1 VTLADVG
8 GWEVEDEVRA
18 AVARYEAALAA
29 DDLAELDALFAP
41 GSTTLRADAGEVVVS
56 HAAISD
62 FRRGRGGAPART
74 VTALHVI
81 VHTAGLATA
90 VAETLRP
97 DGTRGLQTQVWEQGA
112 AGWQV
117 RVAHVSSGAAPS
129 APAPSTRTAADAALE
144 RADPATWRVVGSPLV
159 APTSTGPLDGVSVA
173 VKDLLDVA
181 GHPVGA
187 GNPVRLAQAE
197 PSAAHAPVLAQLLA
211 AGAHVR
217 GIART
222 DELAYSLSGT
232 NVHHGSP
239 ANPWGAG
246 LVVGGSTNGPA
257 SAVARGTADLGLGTD
272 TAGSIRVPASYC
284 GLHGLRPT
292 HGVLPLDG
300 VLPLAPAFDTVG
312 WLTRDAGLLHRVA
325 SALLPGSAPI
335 TSLVL
340 ATDLVALADP
350 AVATALTAAAG
361 DLAAV
366 SGLSMTR
373 EDLLTP
379 EEHERW
385 FTAFRT
391 VQGAQAWAAHGAWIQ
406 ANPGVLGPGIAQRF
420 ADGSLVSPDALAEA
434 TAVLAAGRAALRA
447 RVGEGTAVLLPPA
460 SSTAPPVS
468 APAERKAVYRA
479 ATLRLTCL
487 AGVGGLPSAVAPAA
501 LVDGLPVGLAALGA
515 PGADSALT
523 GLLAGWDRR
532 LAPPA

>member
-1 VTLADVG
+1 MSVP
-8 GWEVEDEVRA
+8 DEVRA
-18 AVARYEAALAA
+18 AVARYETALGAN
-29 DDLAELDALFAP
+29 DLPELDALFAP
-41 GSTTLRADAGEVVVS
+41 GDDTLRADAGGVLVS
-56 HAAISD
+56 HATISD
-62 FRRGRGGAPART
+62 YRRGRGGAPART
-74 VTALHVI
+74 VTALHV
-81 VHTAGLATA
+81 VEHTADLATA

-97 DGTRGLQTQVWEQGA
+97 DGTRGLQTQVWERGA

-117 RVAHVSSGAAPS
+117 RVAHVSSGPTPS
-129 APAPSTRTAADAALE
+129 ARTAADASSE

-159 APTSTGPLDGVSVA
+159 APTSAGPLDGVSVA

-187 GNPVRLAQAE
+187 GNPVRLAQAV
-197 PSAAHAPVLAQLLA
+197 PAAGHAPVLADLLA

-239 ANPWGAG
+239 RNPWGAG

-257 SAVARGTADLGLGTD
+257 SAVARGQADLGLGTD

-292 HGVLPLDG
+292 HGSLPLDG
-300 VLPLAPAFDTVG
+300 VLQLAPGFDTVG
-312 WLTRDAGLLHRVA
+312 WLTRDAGLLHEVA
-325 SALLPGSAPI
+325 SVLLPGAAPI

-340 ATDLVALADP
+340 ATDLLALADA
-350 AVATALTAAAG
+350 AVGSALTSAAAE
-361 DLAAV
+361 LAAA
-366 SGLSMTR
+366 SGLPVRSAQLVTQ
-373 EDLLTP
+373 

-391 VQGAQAWAAHGAWIQ
+391 VQGAQAWAAHGAWIE

-420 ADGSLVSPDALAEA
+420 ADGSAAGPDAVAEAEVVLAE
-434 TAVLAAGRAALRA
+434 GRAALRA
-447 RVGEGTAVLLPPA
+447 RVGEGVAVLLPAA

-468 APAERKAVYRA
+468 VPAERKAVYRA

-487 AGVGGLPSAVAPAA
+487 AGVAGLPSAVAPAA
-501 LVDGLPVGLAALGA
+501 LVDGLPVGLALLGA
-515 PGADSALT
+515 AGSDT
-523 GLLAGWDRR
+523 GLTAVLASWDRR
-532 LAPPA
+532 LAPPS